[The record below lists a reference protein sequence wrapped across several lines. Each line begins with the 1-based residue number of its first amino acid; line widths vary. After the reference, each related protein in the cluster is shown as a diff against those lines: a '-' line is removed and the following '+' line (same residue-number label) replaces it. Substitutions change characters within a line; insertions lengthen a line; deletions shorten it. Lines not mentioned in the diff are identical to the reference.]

1 MKTHVIKRISFVF
14 VMIGGLSVIVMLLW
28 NLLIPTIFGITAINF
43 WQALGLFILARLLLG
58 GMSGRFLM
66 GQGMH
71 SHHNPVRE
79 KWMTMTSEERK
90 EFIRRR
96 HHHGHHFFNTEEP
109 EKES

>member
-1 MKTHVIKRISFVF
+1 
-14 VMIGGLSVIVMLLW
+14 MIGGLSVIVMLLW